1 MIDAA
6 LFPALETLLAV
17 ARSGSVGAAARQHH
31 LTSSAIS
38 QQIRRLETHFGIKL
52 LERAGRG
59 VRLTAAGE
67 AALPVLLELWSEAE
81 SVFGQL
87 AELSGRPA
95 TTLRVAASDYL
106 GKALL
111 APVLR
116 ELLDEEPPVRFE
128 IVTTH
133 SREGVRLVAGGEVDF
148 AVVTG
153 QETPRG
159 LEDRHLF
166 DQPFVWVGPRR
177 GRGERAPLTER
188 LRREPLLRLA
198 AESRGR
204 ALLDEYLAASA
215 SGRVSTIDVP
225 SVSLLLSYV
234 SGGLGIGLAPA
245 LALAEAPADR
255 VVSAPA
261 RVPAL
266 PVTLVW
272 RAAARRP
279 ARAGPPR
286 RAPRR
291 RRRARRRAA
300 LQRTKRRAAT
310 APTDAAYSLPGG
322 RIGVGCHAGPTISS

>member
-1 MIDAA
+1 
-6 LFPALETLLAV
+6 V
-17 ARSGSVGAAARQHH
+17 
-31 LTSSAIS
+31 S
-38 QQIRRLETHFGIKL
+38 QQIRRLETHLELKL

-67 AALPVLLELWSEAE
+67 AALPVVRELWSGAEAA
-81 SVFGQL
+81 FGQL
-87 AELSGRPA
+87 AELAGRPA

-106 GKALL
+106 GKGLL

-116 ELLDEEPPVRFE
+116 DLLDAEPPVRFE

-133 SREGVRLVAGGEVDF
+133 SRAGVRLVGSGDVDL

-177 GRGERAPLTER
+177 GRRDRTPLTER
-188 LRREPLLRLA
+188 LRREPVLRLA

-204 ALLDEYLAASA
+204 ALLDDYLSDE
-215 SGRVSTIDVP
+215 RIRPVSTIDVP

-234 SGGLGIGLAPA
+234 SGGLGIGLVPA

-279 ARAGPPR
+279 PALARLAALLATAGAR
-286 RAPRR
+286 VGARLA
-291 RRRARRRAA
+291 RARRPAR
-300 LQRTKRRAAT
+300 
-310 APTDAAYSLPGG
+310 
-322 RIGVGCHAGPTISS
+322 

>member
-17 ARSGSVGAAARQHH
+17 ARTGSVGAAARQRNI
-31 LTSSAIS
+31 TSSAVS
-38 QQIRRLETHFGIKL
+38 QQIRRLESHFGIKL
-52 LERAGRG
+52 FERAGRG

-67 AALPVLLELWSEAE
+67 TALPVVRELWSGAE
-81 SVFGQL
+81 VAFGQL
-87 AELSGRPA
+87 AELAGRPV

-106 GKALL
+106 GKGLL
-111 APVLR
+111 VPVLR
-116 ELLDEEPPVRFE
+116 ELLDEELPVRFE
-128 IVTTH
+128 IVTIH
-133 SREGVRLVAGGEVDF
+133 SRAGVRLVAGGDVDL

-177 GRGERAPLTER
+177 GSRDREPLTER
-188 LRREPLLRLA
+188 LRREPVLRLA

-204 ALLDEYLAASA
+204 ALLDQYLADE
-215 SGRVSTIDVP
+215 RIRPVSTIDVT

-234 SGGLGIGLAPA
+234 SGGLGIGLVPA

-272 RAAARRP
+272 RPAARRQP
-279 ARAGPPR
+279 ALARLAELLVAAGAR
-286 RAPRR
+286 KGARLA
-291 RRRARRRAA
+291 RARR
-300 LQRTKRRAAT
+300 
-310 APTDAAYSLPGG
+310 
-322 RIGVGCHAGPTISS
+322 